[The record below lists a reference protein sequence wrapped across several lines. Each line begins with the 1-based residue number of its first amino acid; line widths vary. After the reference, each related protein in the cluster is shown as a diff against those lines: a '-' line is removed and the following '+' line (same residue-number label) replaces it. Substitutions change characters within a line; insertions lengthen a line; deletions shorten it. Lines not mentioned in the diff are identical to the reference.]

1 MHIHQPNH
9 TIHRFKYLLSSASND
24 YDNFKHIRS
33 NRKTLLKKSKL
44 KKFHPMNWMNWLVM
58 CIHQKNLFRIT
69 PNQIGCFFF
78 LWKKKPNFS
87 FKYLPKHTW
96 KVINS
101 KQIKSTFLIYLFFIT
116 RGVYLFVFS
125 LKSNYFSK
133 CSILLRVCECVFL
146 KADFQ

>member
-1 MHIHQPNH
+1 MGV
-9 TIHRFKYLLSSASND
+9 FFS
-24 YDNFKHIRS
+24 FE
-33 NRKTLLKKSKL
+33 KKS
-44 KKFHPMNWMNWLVM
+44 
-58 CIHQKNLFRIT
+58 
-69 PNQIGCFFF
+69 
-78 LWKKKPNFS
+78 NFS

-133 CSILLRVCECVFL
+133 CSILLRVCVFL
-146 KADFQ
+146 KSRFSIIPRLICDQLFFFSRVKVSYNIYVCVMFISFNNSVLLPRCFYNRLPFHPVHLRKLQSISK